1 MHLLTNPLL
10 RYRWGSG
17 DLLQR
22 LLGVP
27 TDGHPL
33 AEVRIGAHGEESS
46 QLIEGGHAVRLDRF
60 VAAHPA
66 ATLGD
71 AATRDGSRRLPFEA
85 RLLATR
91 APLPLQVCPD
101 ATQARV
107 GHAREEAAGVDAYA
121 PQRLYPDD
129 SARPG
134 LIHAFSGVQ
143 MLAGFRP
150 VPAIHASL
158 AGWDLSIL
166 APIVSALTQAGPGDE
181 LLYALTT
188 LLASSATKQRQIAE
202 GLARAARERPEHPDA
217 GLVTLLAEHHPGD
230 VGVVLAL
237 LLNQVRME
245 PGEVRYLPP
254 GMIHGYLSGM
264 GLELTASS
272 GNVVRAGLSLEHVDL
287 RQVLRIAGLTVGEP
301 PRLEAVPD
309 GVATVFASPAG
320 DLGLWA
326 SPGAPGPVPGPAHGP
341 RLVVC
346 LHRWAPEA
354 DAGPGG
360 RATVSLTT
368 DAGGMTLSTGQ
379 SAFVSDADGPLRVRS
394 SGPVLVAH
402 LPQVR

>member
-10 RYRWGSG
+10 RYRWGSE

-33 AEVRIGAHGEESS
+33 AEVRIGALGEASS
-46 QLIEGGHAVRLDRF
+46 QLIDGGHAVRLDRY

-71 AATRDGSRRLPFEA
+71 AATGGHRLPFGA

-101 ATQARV
+101 AGQART
-107 GHAREEAAGVDAYA
+107 GHAREEAAGVDTYA
-121 PQRLYPDD
+121 AQRLYPDA

-134 LIHAFSGVQ
+134 LIHAFAPVRLLG
-143 MLAGFRP
+143 GFRP
-150 VPAIHASL
+150 VAATRASL
-158 AGWDLSIL
+158 DGWDLSVL
-166 APIVSALTQAGPGDE
+166 DPIISALAQAGPGDE

-188 LLASSATKQRQIAE
+188 LLASSAAKQRQIAD
-202 GLARAARERPEHPDA
+202 GLARAAAAQPEHPDA
-217 GLVTLLAEHHPGD
+217 ALVSLLATHHPGD

-237 LLNQVRME
+237 FLNRVRME

-264 GLELTASS
+264 GLELTGASD
-272 GNVVRAGLSLEHVDL
+272 NLVRAGLSLEHVDL
-287 RQVLRIAGLTVGEP
+287 RQVLRIADLHVGEP
-301 PRLEAVPD
+301 PRLEAEPD
-309 GVATVFASPAG
+309 GGASLFTSPAG
-320 DLGLWA
+320 DLGLWR
-326 SPGAPGPVPGPAHGP
+326 SPGARGQVPGPAAGP

-346 LHRWAPEA
+346 LHEWAPEVG
-354 DAGPGG
+354 AGAGG
-360 RATVSLTT
+360 RSTVSLTSDT
-368 DAGGMTLSTGQ
+368 GGLTLSAGQ

-402 LPQVR
+402 LPDAR